1 VTFTDILQLTFWDNT
16 VLQWGSAALVLVA
29 VMVGQRVLQRVII
42 DRVRRFTETSQNT
55 FDDMLVNMLDD
66 TNTLLVFVVALYLG
80 AIPLTLPEQTG
91 VVLRTLALIALLVQI
106 ALWLN
111 RAVTYFLRN
120 YVRDRAEDEES
131 GQTAYTALSF
141 ISRVVLWSMILL
153 LILNN
158 IPGVEITSLITGL
171 GVTGV
176 AVALAVQNIL
186 GDLFAS
192 LSIVLDKPFVIGDFV
207 VVDEYAGTVKHVG
220 LKTTRLESLSGEE
233 LVFSNGDLL
242 SSRIRNY
249 KRMRERRAVFEIGV
263 VYETPYEVVKKIP
276 HMIQEEIEEQEHTRF
291 DRAHLR
297 EFGDSALIFEI
308 VYYML
313 VPDYNTY
320 MDTQQAVNLEIFRRF
335 GEESIEFA
343 YPTRTLYTRPL
354 PEADRP
360 PVTHIASN

>member
-1 VTFTDILQLTFWDNT
+1 MSLLNLLHTNLLNNSL
-16 VLQWGSAALVLVA
+16 LQWGIALA
-29 VMVGQRVLQRVII
+29 VVIGVMIGQRILQGVIVA
-42 DRVRRFTETSQNT
+42 RVRRWTEKTHNT
-55 FDDMLVNMLDD
+55 FDDLLINMLDD
-66 TNTLLVFVVALYLG
+66 TKTFLVLVVAVYLG
-80 AIPLTLPEQTG
+80 SLALRLPDDTQ
-91 VVLRTLALIALLVQI
+91 VALRTLALIALVIQA

-111 RAVTYFLRN
+111 RAITYFLRN
-120 YVRDRAEDEES
+120 YVRDRAEDDDS

-141 ISRVVLWSMILL
+141 ISRVVLWSMVLL
-153 LILNN
+153 LVLNN

-171 GVTGV
+171 GITGV

-207 VVDEYAGTVKHVG
+207 VVDEFAGTVRHVG

-233 LVFSNGDLL
+233 LVFSNSDLL
-242 SSRIRNY
+242 NSRIRNY

-263 VYETPYEVVKKIP
+263 VYETPYDVVKTIP
-276 HMIQEEIEEQEHTRF
+276 TMIREEIEEQEYTRF

-297 EFGDSALIFEI
+297 EFGDSALVFEV

-335 GEESIEFA
+335 AEEGIAFA
-343 YPTRTLYTRPL
+343 YPTRMLYTKEVR
-354 PEADRP
+354 EAR
-360 PVTHIASN
+360 TEASH